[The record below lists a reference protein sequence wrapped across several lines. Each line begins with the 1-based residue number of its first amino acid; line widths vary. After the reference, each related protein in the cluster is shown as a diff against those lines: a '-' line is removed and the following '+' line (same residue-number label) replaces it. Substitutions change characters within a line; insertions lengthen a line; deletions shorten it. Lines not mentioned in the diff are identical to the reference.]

1 MPKPP
6 RYKQIVD
13 RFVEDIRSGRLKA
26 GTRLPTHRELAAREG
41 LGIVTVKV
49 GHAGEVEDV
58 TVTA

>member
-41 LGIVTVKV
+41 LGIVT
-49 GHAGEVEDV
+49 A
-58 TVTA
+58 TR